1 MNHTGATGATLWE
14 RGRFDARRGPHQVLF
29 GRVYEDPEIELDAFA
44 PHSRVFCIA
53 SAGCTAIALAP
64 HHEVVAVDIN
74 EHQLAYAAQRI
85 GGAPAR
91 AGTAE
96 RVMSVGRA
104 LAPLVGWSHARVAEF
119 LALDE
124 PVAQAAYWRDHLDTR
139 RFRTVVDGLLSR
151 PLLRTVYASPFLAFV
166 PPHLGAVMRG
176 RLARGFAR
184 HPNRTNPYARGLL
197 LGELPDDHVPPA
209 TARPITL
216 VHADAASYL
225 EGVTPGTFGGFS
237 LSNILDGAD
246 PAYARRLYAAVHR
259 AAAPGA
265 KLVRR
270 SFGEPA
276 VPPPADHDRAAD
288 DRALLW
294 GIVEVT
300 DARFASPAGSA
311 PGPFVDS

>member
-1 MNHTGATGATLWE
+1 MNHARATPWE
-14 RGRFDARRGPHQVLF
+14 RGRFDARSGPHEVLF
-29 GRVYEDPEIELDAFA
+29 GRVYEDPRIELAAFA
-44 PHSRVFCIA
+44 PGSRVCCIA

-74 EHQLAYAAQRI
+74 ADQLAYAAQRI
-85 GGAPAR
+85 AGAPAR
-91 AGTAE
+91 WGKAE
-96 RVMSVGRA
+96 RVMGVGRA
-104 LAPLVGWSHARVAEF
+104 LAPLVGWSRARVDEF

-124 PVAQAAYWRDHLDTR
+124 PAAQAAYWRDHLDTR
-139 RFRTVVDGLLSR
+139 RFRTAVDALLSR
-151 PLLRTVYASPFLAFV
+151 PLLRTIYAAPFLAFL

-184 HPNRTNPYARGLL
+184 HPNRENPYARALL
-197 LGELPDDHVPPA
+197 LGELPDEQEPAPP
-209 TARPITL
+209 ARPITL

-225 EGVTPGTFGGFS
+225 EGVTPGTFGGFA

-246 PAYARRLYAAVHR
+246 LAYERRLAAAVHR

-265 KLVRR
+265 KVVRR

-276 VPPPADHDRAAD
+276 PGAGPNLADD

-294 GIVEVT
+294 GQVAVT
-300 DARFASPAGSA
+300 AAAA
-311 PGPFVDS
+311 